1 MRIFIQP
8 MALIVHYRIPLF
20 SMKSTLDIVWIY
32 KSSNCL
38 DYDKQFCIDYLYNK
52 SNALHNS
59 VNVYHIQSKPC
70 KNLMYLV
77 IVFEIAFWEVYYL
90 LCRCNNLLRAHKGKI
105 WDTERILLSI
115 CGFCR
120 IVGKVLLYWKYY
132 LEKKIKALLNRNTIL
147 VNLNWIKGLL
157 QNLYLF

>member
-52 SNALHNS
+52 SNVIHSS
-59 VNVYHIQSKPC
+59 VNGYHIPSKPC

-77 IVFEIAFWEVYYL
+77 TVFEIAF
-90 LCRCNNLLRAHKGKI
+90 
-105 WDTERILLSI
+105 
-115 CGFCR
+115 
-120 IVGKVLLYWKYY
+120 
-132 LEKKIKALLNRNTIL
+132 
-147 VNLNWIKGLL
+147 
-157 QNLYLF
+157 